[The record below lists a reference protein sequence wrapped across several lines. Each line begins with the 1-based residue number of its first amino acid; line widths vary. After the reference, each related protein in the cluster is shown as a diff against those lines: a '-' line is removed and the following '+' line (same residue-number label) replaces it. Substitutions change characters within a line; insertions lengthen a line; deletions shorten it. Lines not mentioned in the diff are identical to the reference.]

1 MPRQSMT
8 HQQSIRM
15 QQAVQ
20 AQNAGNFA
28 FAESAYRALV
38 AENVK
43 VPALYSNLGLICNQT
58 ERQGEARKLFKQAL
72 AIDPRFPDARLHL
85 GSLYEYA
92 GETDKAISCYQK
104 LLSRNPGMFVARYQ
118 LANQLKARGELDEA
132 VAHYQKILE
141 QQPAYTQAHFTYS
154 GVHKYQDA
162 SDPHILAMLDLY
174 KNQSL
179 GTDNRIHLSFA
190 LAKAYEDLKDFSRAF
205 HYLKIGNDLRY
216 RKYDY
221 TIDSDEALINNVI
234 ETFSAEA
241 MSALEIQGEDSK
253 RPIFIVGMPRSGTT
267 LVEKILAS
275 HSDVHAGGEL
285 DYMFALGAENF
296 LDQAIHYQFRPLG
309 TYAGN
314 IYETVGKKYLEK
326 INLLDGQARRITDKL
341 PFNFIMIG
349 LIKIALPNSKIIHC
363 VRDDRDTC
371 LSIYRQNFSTE
382 NYRFAYDLKTVGQY
396 QNLYRKLMK
405 HWHRV
410 LPGHIY
416 DIEYESL
423 TRNPEHE
430 IRNLLSACDL
440 EWQEACLDF
449 HQSKGLVKTASF
461 YQVRQ
466 PMYTSSVG
474 LWEQYKEFLQPLFDT
489 LNEPGN
495 QSGIKS

>member
-1 MPRQSMT
+1 
-8 HQQSIRM
+8 
-15 QQAVQ
+15 
-20 AQNAGNFA
+20 
-28 FAESAYRALV
+28 
-38 AENVK
+38 
-43 VPALYSNLGLICNQT
+43 
-58 ERQGEARKLFKQAL
+58 
-72 AIDPRFPDARLHL
+72 
-85 GSLYEYA
+85 
-92 GETDKAISCYQK
+92 
-104 LLSRNPGMFVARYQ
+104 
-118 LANQLKARGELDEA
+118 
-132 VAHYQKILE
+132 
-141 QQPAYTQAHFTYS
+141 
-154 GVHKYQDA
+154 
-162 SDPHILAMLDLY
+162 
-174 KNQSL
+174 
-179 GTDNRIHLSFA
+179 
-190 LAKAYEDLKDFSRAF
+190 
-205 HYLKIGNDLRY
+205 
-216 RKYDY
+216 
-221 TIDSDEALINNVI
+221 
-234 ETFSAEA
+234 

-285 DYMFALGAENF
+285 DYMFALGADNF

-309 TYAGN
+309 TYASD

-326 INLLDGQARRITDKL
+326 INLLNHQARRITDKL

-349 LIKIALPNSKIIHC
+349 LIKIALPHSKIIHC

-430 IRNLLSACDL
+430 IRDLLSACDL
-440 EWQEACLDF
+440 GWQEACLDF

-474 LWEQYKEFLQPLFDT
+474 LWEHYKEFLQPLFDA

-495 QSGIKS
+495 QTGSKA